1 MTAGAALQIVPIE
14 LRHIE
19 SFGDCVG
26 EVARERRYLA
36 IVEAFAPEQN
46 ALWVSVNRARGNPL
60 HVALDGDRVVGWCE
74 VRREVLPGR
83 EHCGLLGIGVRSA
96 YRHAGLGRRLIES
109 ALADAWR
116 RGFERI
122 ELWVR
127 SPNSAAIDLYRKVGF
142 VEEGRRRDAVRLD
155 DGPEDEVLMALRA
168 SATGATPSPPARG
181 SMNLP
186 AQPPACPQPAAKPAR
201 RQE

>member
-1 MTAGAALQIVPIE
+1 MTIPVVPIE

-36 IVEAFAPEQN
+36 IVDAFPAEQN
-46 ALWVSVNRARGNPL
+46 ALWVAVNRARANPL
-60 HVALDGDRVVGWCE
+60 YVALEQDRVIGWCE
-74 VRREVLPGR
+74 IRREVLPGR
-83 EHCGLLGIGVRSA
+83 GHMGTLGIGVRKPF
-96 YRHAGLGRRLIES
+96 RGAGLGRRLMDA
-109 ALADAWR
+109 ALADAWT

-127 SPNSAAIDLYRKVGF
+127 APNVAAISLYSKVGF

-155 DGPEDEVLMALRA
+155 DGPEDELLMAMMA
-168 SATGATPSPPARG
+168 
-181 SMNLP
+181 
-186 AQPPACPQPAAKPAR
+186 PAAPGAGAAHVR
-201 RQE
+201 EMR